1 MRTSLCPICAWGSD
15 RAIPISSP
23 KVAWVCRNT
32 CQPSHG
38 SSSFTPTRCRWRLLR
53 FRSSRGV
60 PLELAKGPTV
70 ATNYKSFVGDTS
82 GYEDSS
88 ESLLVKQVH
97 VELPVSVARG
107 DGRPPRI
114 DRPLHAN
121 NLRIALRHIL
131 NVCERQ
137 IA

>member
-1 MRTSLCPICAWGSD
+1 MNGRDQLQELC
-15 RAIPISSP
+15 R
-23 KVAWVCRNT
+23 R
-32 CQPSHG
+32 H
-38 SSSFTPTRCRWRLLR
+38 
-53 FRSSRGV
+53 
-60 PLELAKGPTV
+60 
-70 ATNYKSFVGDTS
+70 S

-121 NLRIALRHIL
+121 DLRIALRHIL
-131 NVCERQ
+131 DVCERSDR
-137 IA
+137 AKSAAAASW